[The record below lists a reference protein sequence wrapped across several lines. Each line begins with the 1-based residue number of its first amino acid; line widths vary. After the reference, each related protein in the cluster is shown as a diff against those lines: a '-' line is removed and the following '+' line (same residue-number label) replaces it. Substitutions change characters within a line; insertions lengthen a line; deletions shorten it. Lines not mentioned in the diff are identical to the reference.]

1 MTRIFSPSPVG
12 WGCHGYV
19 SWRTTPSSSPSLGRR
34 GAPAWAHVIIVSPV
48 LHVVAATASTG
59 GHPIKATTAATPPR
73 GEAAHRPTA
82 PIFIHQ
88 TEAAV
93 VIRLIIKVRI
103 ILLSSTFNGCLE
115 RQREFI
121 RKMSN
126 DTWTNSNVKLSESDL
141 DNELQHGLNALH
153 HPVRFAPHEHHA
165 VSGLRTAL
173 LKELDGGLGALEER
187 KS

>member
-1 MTRIFSPSPVG
+1 MV
-12 WGCHGYV
+12 WGSHGHV

-48 LHVVAATASTG
+48 LHVVAATASAG
-59 GHPIKATTAATPPR
+59 GHPIKATAAATPPR

-82 PIFIHQ
+82 PIFIIR

-93 VIRLIIKVRI
+93 VIRLIVKVRVV
-103 ILLSSTFNGCLE
+103 LLSSTFNGSLE
-115 RQREFI
+115 RQREFT
-121 RKMSN
+121 RNMSN
-126 DTWTNSNVKLSESDL
+126 DTWTKSTVKLSESDL
-141 DNELQHGLNALH
+141 HNELHHGLNALH
-153 HPVRFAPHEHHA
+153 HPICFAPHEHHA

-173 LKELDGGLGALEER
+173 LKELDSGLGALEER